1 MGTRIKKEPVGVEIG
16 SYSIDSPTLVLNPG
30 TAHKKVE
37 SLARAFIEGGVIILD
52 TESQEYKHIGL
63 P

>member
-1 MGTRIKKEPVGVEIG
+1 MHVGVEIG

-37 SLARAFIEGGVIILD
+37 SLAKAFIEGGAIILD
-52 TESQEYKHIGL
+52 TESQAIKLTTANLRLVLH
-63 P
+63 